1 MKKITLGGMQASDIV
16 LGCMRISDMAV
27 SRVQE
32 LLETAVDEGNNYFD
46 HAELYGQGAS
56 EEAFSKAMGPQP
68 PLRARISLQ

>member
-32 LLETAVDEGNNYFD
+32 LLETAV
-46 HAELYGQGAS
+46 
-56 EEAFSKAMGPQP
+56 EAVSYTHLTLPTT
-68 PLRARISLQ
+68 